1 MGKVHIVGMGP
12 GGEEYLIPMAR
23 KAIADADTLIG
34 APRLLAPFANS
45 GKRAIEM
52 KGNIDDV
59 LDYMSRNFRHENI
72 AVLLSGDPCF
82 FSLLGRILVKMHPG
96 ELAVV
101 PGISSF
107 QVAFSRMGR
116 SWEGYY
122 FASVHGRPM
131 DSILSK
137 AREGKPMVIF
147 TGGENTPD
155 RTAAFLKE
163 KGLPDRKVR
172 VAGNLSYDDEYVEE
186 STLYSLADGD
196 CGRTGG
202 KLELL
207 IMDKAVE
214 EDRRAKG
221 VLRDEWFEREEKVP
235 MSKEATRAMVCS
247 LLWPL
252 EGKTVMEIGSGT
264 GAITVELARRIGS
277 GKIYS
282 IEKEEGALLK
292 STENIGRAGLAERV
306 ELVGGTAPETMEN
319 LPAADRIVIGG
330 HGGNLEAILSE
341 SWKKLLPEG
350 RVLVTANIPAN
361 AAAALDTLAGFGTE
375 PRIWHMNNSA
385 GRKIGENWMLK
396 AQNPVFLV
404 WADKEKTDE

>member
-1 MGKVHIVGMGP
+1 MGKVHIVGIGP
-12 GGEEYLIPMAR
+12 GGEEYLIPLAR

-45 GKRAIEM
+45 GKRTIEM

-59 LDYMSRNFRHENI
+59 LDYMSRNFGHENI

-82 FSLLGRILVKMHPG
+82 FSLLDRILARMDSADL
-96 ELAVV
+96 EIV

-116 SWEGYY
+116 PWEGYS
-122 FASVHGRPM
+122 FASVHGRSLN
-131 DSILSK
+131 SILAK
-137 AREGKPMVIF
+137 AQEGNPMVIF

-163 KGLPDRKVR
+163 KGLPDRKVQ
-172 VAGNLSYDDEYVEE
+172 VAGNLSYNDEYVEE

-196 CGRTGG
+196 CGRTEG

-207 IMDKAVE
+207 IMDNAVE

-221 VLRDEWFEREEKVP
+221 VLRDEWFEREGKVP

-264 GAITVELARRIGS
+264 GAVTAELARRIGP

-282 IEKEEGALLK
+282 IEKEERALLK
-292 STENIGRAGLAERV
+292 SAENIGRAGLSGRV
-306 ELVGGTAPETMEN
+306 DLVGGTAPEAMKG
-319 LPAADRIVIGG
+319 LPDADRIVIGG

-341 SWKKLLPEG
+341 GWKKLLPEG
-350 RVLVTANIPAN
+350 RILVTANVPAN
-361 AAAALDTLAGFGTE
+361 ANAALDTLAGFGTE
-375 PRIWHMNNSA
+375 PNIWHMNNSV
-385 GRKIGENWMLK
+385 GRRIGGNWMLK